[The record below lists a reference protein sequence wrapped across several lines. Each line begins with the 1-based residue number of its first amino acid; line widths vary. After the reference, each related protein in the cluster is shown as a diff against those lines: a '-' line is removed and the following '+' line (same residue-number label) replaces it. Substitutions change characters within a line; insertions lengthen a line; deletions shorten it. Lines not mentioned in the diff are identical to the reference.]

1 MFFLFYQNDF
11 DSSSQIQRVLNRMGK
26 QFVLLFKSD
35 VCFILREV
43 TIHQV
48 ILQGFF
54 ETENLA
60 TTSCFVRGKKQGFSI
75 TER

>member
-1 MFFLFYQNDF
+1 MD
-11 DSSSQIQRVLNRMGK
+11 K

-35 VCFILREV
+35 VCFIFREV

-54 ETENLA
+54 ETKNLA
-60 TTSCFVRGKKQGFSI
+60 TTSCFVSGKKQGFSI
-75 TER
+75 TERQRKERAHMEADSLSQFSQ